1 MCVQEHQSHV
11 NASVLNTHHRSDK
24 FKDYHPISDANL
36 PDSIDWRTGGAV
48 VKVKDQ
54 VLKTASASCAIVFV
68 GHFIMRTKA
77 MYVLVVKP

>member
-1 MCVQEHQSHV
+1 MNTVFPIVSLCIKSHSQTSQEYHALYMCVQEHQSHV
-11 NASVLNTHHRSDK
+11 NASFLNAKHHSDK

-54 VLKTASASCAIVFV
+54 V
-68 GHFIMRTKA
+68 
-77 MYVLVVKP
+77 